1 VAPRAVPI
9 GEVQALL
16 RPRRRSQ
23 SDCRQARVTKQ
34 CHHSNKLL
42 YYVVARIGHRTQQE
56 VVVCAEIDCEARFG
70 DLLRD
75 PLIRL
80 VMESDGVTDR
90 DMIALRD
97 QVRRVLAARDSSSAT
112 QSAASGSSSL

>member
-1 VAPRAVPI
+1 
-9 GEVQALL
+9 
-16 RPRRRSQ
+16 
-23 SDCRQARVTKQ
+23 
-34 CHHSNKLL
+34 
-42 YYVVARIGHRTQQE
+42 
-56 VVVCAEIDCEARFG
+56 VCAEIDCEARFG

-97 QVRRVLAARDSSSAT
+97 QVRRAYHPAPSARAISTRSAIPT
-112 QSAASGSSSL
+112 G